1 MESLTEDSGGRDDIQ
16 LSFNST
22 VALRRRNAPVTGVLL
37 LDISHLSHLSSLIF
51 HLSSFILNSHVGLH
65 PKDYRHKMRSGS
77 EVYEQMPYQMV
88 VAEGLHR
95 VEYCADG
102 VEYST

>member
-1 MESLTEDSGGRDDIQ
+1 MTQ
-16 LSFNST
+16 
-22 VALRRRNAPVTGVLL
+22 ALRTRNAPVTGVLL
-37 LDISHLSHLSSLIF
+37 LDISFISPLSTFLSHLSSFIS

-65 PKDYRHKMRSGS
+65 PKDYRHKMRCGG
-77 EVYEQMPYQMV
+77 EVDKQMPYQMV
-88 VAEGLHR
+88 VAEGLHG

>member
-1 MESLTEDSGGRDDIQ
+1 MP
-16 LSFNST
+16 FST
-22 VALRRRNAPVTGVLL
+22 RLMLGCGMTQALRTRNTPVTGVLL
-37 LDISHLSHLSSLIF
+37 LDISLIFQLSTFNFPLSSLIF
-51 HLSSFILNSHVGLH
+51 HLEFPRGLH
-65 PKDYRHKMRSGS
+65 PKDYRHKMRCGS
-77 EVYEQMPYQMV
+77 EVDEQMPYQMV